1 MHLREFVNELGDRQR
16 VRGLSSRLIDPTITT
31 GWVEGGPTVDPISV
45 YTPHYSTIPRNAA
58 LCVCVMCL
66 WSANIYVYSPF
77 HSAREI
83 SAAAAPTAAVARA
96 SLRIMIFPR
105 ARCMVHTAPH
115 THTHT
120 VYNYICMYYA
130 AVLSLS
136 SSSPSLFLLRCC
148 CFCCLLLYIVCACA
162 ALTLCVRI
170 YIYIQESLVELL
182 RASAPL
188 SRFDPCWGSAKPR
201 LTVCR
206 RRRLAYS
213 RSRARERDTSG
224 RY

>member
-1 MHLREFVNELGDRQR
+1 MCVCVCCMYITDMHLREFVNELGDRQR

-115 THTHT
+115 THTHCIQL
-120 VYNYICMYYA
+120 YMY
-130 AVLSLS
+130 VLCCCALSFFFFSFSLS
-136 SSSPSLFLLRCC
+136 PALLLFLL
-148 CFCCLLLYIVCACA
+148 LAPLYSVR
-162 ALTLCVRI
+162 LRSSNTLCAYI
-170 YIYIQESLVELL
+170 YIY
-182 RASAPL
+182 
-188 SRFDPCWGSAKPR
+188 SR
-201 LTVCR
+201 V
-206 RRRLAYS
+206 S
-213 RSRARERDTSG
+213 R
-224 RY
+224 